1 MAIPTALNRDPFL
14 AGVMDAPDPVVR
26 SAMAKVMNPQGL
38 PPMTQKELDRL
49 LNRQFLEQQQ
59 VKQANAYQG
68 RQLYEARQEIASGRM
83 PEIDVK
89 SYSGSMFAAPGSYTD
104 ARPIAQRQQ
113 PMVRMP
119 SEFAIRNIPGR
130 GESTVVRG
138 TEIKGGPATSGM
150 QALTVPEAGYGY
162 VQGTA
167 DYLSTTPYGT
177 MRGFAPALGATD
189 VKYRT
194 TELAPD
200 QQQRVS
206 QMAGEMLS
214 STEAAPIPAPV
225 APMPTGARPSTQPAI
240 PQVPTARPASFGPA
254 LDQLMGA
261 SALASPPSLAPKP
274 LTQMAASD
282 VFSFTPDALAR
293 AAQDREFGRRQAEDQ
308 RKIIEEKAKKD
319 IAAARASFAV
329 GQPLPAGIQLTAP
342 QIYEAYI
349 GGMDDRKRGLTTVRV
364 DKEVGGKMVPYE
376 ITTNP
381 LTGERYESQI
391 QRPVLSVQELADL
404 ENKKQMMALG
414 VDDIKKVDLELQFAR
429 KQAELANQITNAI
442 AQGVTTGPLAEVSA
456 GFKSIGEALLDNEY
470 GATAQKL
477 YIQAVQG
484 MSLNQITN
492 VMRGLGAMSDEDRKA
507 AQKAFVSVRDPK
519 LAVLYYAELSRLN
532 YERAQARQALIDSLT
547 ESGATSDKIRVELSK
562 MKRNEPFL
570 SEVAFKNLKLDRVV
584 SNQTSGGMT
593 RLPAS
598 PRGNVKPNTGV
609 EGFIIIDEQP

>member
-1 MAIPTALNRDPFL
+1 
-14 AGVMDAPDPVVR
+14 MDAPDPVVR

-38 PPMTQKELDRL
+38 PPMTQKELNRL
-49 LNRQFLEQQQ
+49 LGRQYLEAQDQ
-59 VKQANAYQG
+59 KTQANNASLQTMRV
-68 RQLYEARQEIASGRM
+68 RQAISGGDI
-83 PEIDVK
+83 PAIDVRQ
-89 SYSGSMFAAPGSYTD
+89 YGGSMYSAPGSYT
-104 ARPIAQRQQ
+104 APRFIAERQQ

-119 SEFAIRNIPGR
+119 SEYAIRNIPGR

-162 VQGTA
+162 VQGTN

-194 TELAPD
+194 NELPPD
-200 QQQRVS
+200 QQERIART
-206 QMAGEMLS
+206 AGEMLS
-214 STEAAPIPAPV
+214 STEAAPILAPT
-225 APMPTGARPSTQPAI
+225 APMSAGAQPSAQPAI
-240 PQVPTARPASFGPA
+240 PQAPAARPGSLGPA
-254 LDQLMGA
+254 LDQLIGA
-261 SALASPPSLAPKP
+261 RAMPAPQSFAQQAPTEVTPSNI
-274 LTQMAASD
+274 
-282 VFSFTPDALAR
+282 FSFSPVALNLANE
-293 AAQDREFGRRQAEDQ
+293 QRELSRRQAEDQ
-308 RKIIEEKAKKD
+308 RKMLEEKTKKD

>member
-1 MAIPTALNRDPFL
+1 
-14 AGVMDAPDPVVR
+14 MDAPDPVVR

-38 PPMTQKELDRL
+38 PPMTQKELNRL
-49 LNRQFLEQQQ
+49 LGRQYLESQDRQT
-59 VKQANAYQG
+59 QANNASLQTMRV
-68 RQLYEARQEIASGRM
+68 RQAISAGDIPAVDVRQYA
-83 PEIDVK
+83 
-89 SYSGSMFAAPGSYTD
+89 GSMYAAPGSYT
-104 ARPIAQRQQ
+104 APRSIAERQQ

-119 SEFAIRNIPGR
+119 SEYAIRNIPGR

-138 TEIKGGPATSGM
+138 TEIKGGPPSSGM
-150 QALTVPEAGYGY
+150 QALTVPESGYGY
-162 VQGTA
+162 VQGQG

-200 QQQRVS
+200 QQERIART
-206 QMAGEMLS
+206 AGEMLS
-214 STEAAPIPAPV
+214 STEAAPILAPA
-225 APMPTGARPSTQPAI
+225 APMSVGAQPSAQPAI
-240 PQVPTARPASFGPA
+240 PQTPVARPGSLGPA
-254 LDQLMGA
+254 LDQLVGTRPVPTPQSFA
-261 SALASPPSLAPKP
+261 QQAPTEVTPSNI
-274 LTQMAASD
+274 
-282 VFSFTPDALAR
+282 FSFSPMALNL
-293 AAQDREFGRRQAEDQ
+293 AAEQREFGRRQAEDQ
-308 RKIIEEKAKKD
+308 RKALEEKTKKD

-329 GQPLPAGIQLTAP
+329 GQPLPAGIQLSAP

-349 GGMDDRKRGLTTVRV
+349 GGMDDRKRGLTTVRM
-364 DKEVGGKMVPYE
+364 DKEVGGKMIPYE
-376 ITTNP
+376 VTTNP
-381 LTGERYESQI
+381 LTGERYESQV
-391 QRPVLSVQELADL
+391 QRPVLSVQEQADL

-456 GFKSIGEALLDNEY
+456 GFKSIGEALLDQEY

-519 LAVLYYAELSRLN
+519 MAVLYYAELSRLN
-532 YERAQARQALIDSLT
+532 YERVLARQELIDQLT
-547 ESGATSDKIRVELSK
+547 ASGATSDKIRVELSK
-562 MKRNEPFL
+562 LKRNEPFL
-570 SEVAFKNLKLDRVV
+570 SEIAFKNLKLDRVV
-584 SNQTSGGMT
+584 ANQTSGGMT

-598 PRGNVKPNTGV
+598 PRGNVKANTGV